1 KARYGGDEYIIAMPE
16 TDEKGARLAAE
27 RLRANIEQAVHEGN
41 EGTKFSVTAS
51 MGLATFDAQRHQ
63 TYKDL
68 IKDADCALY
77 AAKRQGRNRA
87 VFYVHGET
95 ERPDEDKLKRT

>member
-1 KARYGGDEYIIAMPE
+1 MLTDLLMDLIKAPNEKAKEKAYKNLEKIGVDKMSANVMIKALKQMD
-16 TDEKGARLAAE
+16 TD
-27 RLRANIEQAVHEGN
+27 
-41 EGTKFSVTAS
+41 
-51 MGLATFDAQRHQ
+51 
-63 TYKDL
+63 YKDL